1 MSPQIF
7 PSTSMTVMVVLWP
20 KMKAPQTSVKAPQ
33 RVRVTLRTQS
43 ASSVTLRTQE
53 ARRHGDRS
61 PRRPVDPPGAGQ
73 VRSSKPEPLTAPS
86 DRRETPRQGPE
97 QDPR

>member
-43 ASSVTLRTQE
+43 ASSVTLRAQA
-53 ARRHGDRS
+53 ARRHGGPS
-61 PRRPVDPPGAGQ
+61 TPPGAGQ